1 MKYEKE
7 DQDKLKSYKNA
18 SLSKEARQ
26 KAEDH
31 KRSRLKI
38 EDGVCL
44 ALRERQRE
52 EEEEQNVRL
61 KAKEE
66 AHLAEE
72 ARLKDE

>member
-1 MKYEKE
+1 M
-7 DQDKLKSYKNA
+7 
-18 SLSKEARQ
+18 
-26 KAEDH
+26 
-31 KRSRLKI
+31 KI

-44 ALRERQRE
+44 TLRERQRE